1 MNIGI
6 TFSQTIMLKNL
17 DTTILL
23 VNNNFNYFVERL
35 FFFILNIGEEDN
47 LRPEIFLLLEIEEII
62 AICGYMIHMELLE
75 LKFCKLDYDTKKSIH
90 LRGFYDSIS
99 RIYGDEEEEE
109 NDLIENMIE
118 FNNMP
123 NN

>member
-1 MNIGI
+1 MWSHGK
-6 TFSQTIMLKNL
+6 TSSFRFAR
-17 DTTILL
+17 ILAAK

-47 LRPEIFLLLEIEEII
+47 IRPEIFLLLEIEEII

-90 LRGFYDSIS
+90 LRSIDES
-99 RIYGDEEEEE
+99 NIGRIYGDDEEEE
-109 NDLIENMIE
+109 NDKKE
-118 FNNMP
+118 
-123 NN
+123 